1 MGIIVNRSDIF
12 CLIFDLH
19 EWKGNKVV
27 RQKEKINLKKLDFI
41 LIITMIILIVIGLYC
56 TRQAFMES
64 EEQNSIFIKQL
75 AGILIG
81 FVMIAVI
88 VLIDYHIISN
98 LSIILYIIMNV
109 VLALTL
115 VIGSNLNNVNRW
127 INILGIPFQPSE
139 LTKVVLI
146 LFLAFLCNSLK
157 SKMDKLYL
165 LFILVAVVA
174 IPMALIMLEP
184 HLSSALAILFVF
196 CIMVYCSGIRYKVI
210 GAALAFVLPLVVG
223 LLVAVLVFDLKLPFI
238 EGYQVKR
245 VLSFVSDDEN
255 DELSGDYQQNQSIGA
270 IASGGLQ
277 GKLIFSEDDNKNYS
291 EIYAKESDFVFA
303 IIGEEFGFIGSF
315 LIIMLYAL
323 LVIRCLII
331 SHNAPDYIGNLI
343 CMGVSAYFMFQIFI
357 NVGVATMLIP
367 NTGLPLPF
375 VSNGLT
381 SLISSMI
388 AVGLVLNIGMRRKE

>member
-1 MGIIVNRSDIF
+1 M
-12 CLIFDLH
+12 
-19 EWKGNKVV
+19 
-27 RQKEKINLKKLDFI
+27 Q
-41 LIITMIILIVIGLYC
+41 
-56 TRQAFMES
+56 S
-64 EEQNSIFIKQL
+64 EEQNTIFIKQL

-81 FVMIAVI
+81 FVLITVI
-88 VLIDYHIISN
+88 IFIDYHIISN
-98 LSIILYIIMNV
+98 LSIILYVIMNV

-127 INILGIPFQPSE
+127 IIILGIPFQPSE

-146 LFLAFLCNSLK
+146 LFLAFLCNSLR

-210 GAALAFVLPLVVG
+210 GAALALVLPFVVG
-223 LLVAVLVFDLKLPFI
+223 LLVAVLAFDLKLPFI
-238 EGYQVKR
+238 EGYQVRR

-255 DELSGDYQQNQSIGA
+255 DELTGDYQQNQSIGA

-277 GKLIFSEDDNKNYS
+277 GKLVFSEDENKNYN

-303 IIGEEFGFIGSF
+303 IIGEEFGFVGSF
-315 LIIMLYAL
+315 IIIMLYAL
-323 LVIRCLII
+323 LVIRCIII
-331 SHNAPDYIGNLI
+331 SHHAPDYIGKLI
-343 CMGVSAYFMFQIFI
+343 CMGVSAYFMFQIFT